1 MQLVQ
6 TVTNTLFFLVNN
18 TLYCLNSIVMIC
30 HQVLNFF
37 PAPCNLYAMRSHH
50 QRQRQRLADN
60 TSETALLDFELYYR
74 SVGEAAMWLPK
85 LLYLGVLSY
94 GKVSFIW
101 AFVGLSVCRFAA
113 VSLVV
118 YLKNGLLLSALTTM
132 QQVLMG
138 LLNFVISSASFLQ
151 RVINGCFIVWAL
163 NLMLPTASM
172 MSLVATY
179 MFLGLL
185 NCPDQY
191 VFLNNIRS
199 DTKFSEKHFFRWI
212 VPMTLCMLSHGW
224 PFVFP
229 PDQAWLAFVSY
240 SLLSC
245 VLPNVVYSF
254 ISKLAVWLG
263 CQHNENNFT
272 LGYGSIDMLLH
283 AAYMVC
289 GYCVVKFY
297 NLCNSGLSY
306 VGHKTMMVPLDSSVL
321 PCSLELFN
329 DCKQSTSNNPNHESM
344 ENLVFNTELSRA
356 CQFYSF
362 INESLMH
369 FTAS

>member
-1 MQLVQ
+1 M
-6 TVTNTLFFLVNN
+6 VTNTLFFLANN
-18 TLYCLNSIVMIC
+18 TLYCLNSIAMIC
-30 HQVLNFF
+30 HRVLNFF

-50 QRQRQRLADN
+50 HYRQRKGLTAKS
-60 TSETALLDFELYYR
+60 SETTSRNLELYYR
-74 SVGEAAMWLPK
+74 SVGEAGMWLPK
-85 LLYLGVLSY
+85 LLYLSVLSY

-101 AFVGLSVCRFAA
+101 AFVGLSVCR
-113 VSLVV
+113 V
-118 YLKNGLLLSALTTM
+118 
-132 QQVLMG
+132 MG
-138 LLNFVISSASFLQ
+138 KTLLNRYSLKESVSYARMKQVFISLSSFMLESASFLQ
-151 RVINGCFIVWAL
+151 RVMNGCFIVWAL

-172 MSLVATY
+172 MSLAATY

-185 NCPDQY
+185 NCPVSYHALRFNSSTTD
-191 VFLNNIRS
+191 FG
-199 DTKFSEKHFFRWI
+199 EKYGMKHVYRWF

-245 VLPNVVYSF
+245 VLPIVVYSF

-263 CQHNENNFT
+263 CQHDENNFKHD
-272 LGYGSIDMLLH
+272 YGSIDMLLH

-306 VGHKTMMVPLDSSVL
+306 VGHKTMMVPLNSSVL

-329 DCKQSTSNNPNHESM
+329 DCNQSTSNNPSNEGI
-344 ENLVFNTELSRA
+344 VDTEYNCQLDRA
-356 CQFYSF
+356 CKFYNL

>member
-1 MQLVQ
+1 VQLVQ
-6 TVTNTLFFLVNN
+6 IVTN
-18 TLYCLNSIVMIC
+18 TLYCLNSIVMSC
-30 HQVLNFF
+30 LEVLHFF
-37 PAPCNLYAMRSHH
+37 PAPCNLYAMRYCHYW
-50 QRQRQRLADN
+50 QRKGLADKS
-60 TSETALLDFELYYR
+60 SETTSRNLELYYR

-85 LLYLGVLSY
+85 LLYLSVLSY
-94 GKVSFIW
+94 GKVSFIG

-113 VSLVV
+113 LITLRTSAETR
-118 YLKNGLLLSALTTM
+118 LSSTAM
-132 QQVLMG
+132 QKVLMG
-138 LLNFVISSASFLQ
+138 LLNFVISSAFFLQ
-151 RVINGCFIVWAL
+151 QIINGCFIVWAL

-172 MSLVATY
+172 MSLAATY
-179 MFLGLL
+179 MYLGLL

-191 VFLNNIRS
+191 VFLNNIRP
-199 DTKFSEKHFFRWI
+199 DTEFSVKHFFRWF

-245 VLPNVVYSF
+245 VLPIVVYSF
-254 ISKLAVWLG
+254 ISNLAVWLG
-263 CQHNENNFT
+263 CQHDENNFKHD
-272 LGYGSIDMLLH
+272 YGSIDMLLH

-306 VGHKTMMVPLDSSVL
+306 VGHKTAMVPLDRSVL

-329 DCKQSTSNNPNHESM
+329 DCKQSTSNNLSHEGTADTGH
-344 ENLVFNTELSRA
+344 NYQLDRA
-356 CQFYSF
+356 CQFYNF